1 VPRTNM
7 GKISFAML
15 LILIIQIITIVNMLF
30 INGLGALTIILY
42 SFVTAPLGLVFGIG
56 GIVKETGKGLIVPW
70 VTTIVSA
77 ILLALFLITLFGF
90 SFGD

>member
-1 VPRTNM
+1 MPRTNM

-15 LILIIQIITIVNMLF
+15 LILVIHIISIVSMLF

-42 SFVTAPLGLVFGIG
+42 SFVTAPLGLLFGIG
-56 GIVKETGKGLIVPW
+56 GIVKESGSSVIVPW
-70 VTTIVSA
+70 VTTIISVT
-77 ILLALFLITLFGF
+77 LLVLFFITLFGF

>member
-1 VPRTNM
+1 MPRTNM

-15 LILIIQIITIVNMLF
+15 LILFIQIISIVTMLF

-42 SFVTAPLGLVFGIG
+42 SFVTAPFGLLFGIS
-56 GIVKETGKGLIVPW
+56 GIVKESGRSLIVPW
-70 VTTIVSA
+70 VTTIVSV